1 MGANGGTVTIDFAV
15 EIEKANAGI
24 TQVVNHLKGF
34 EKQLES
40 LNRTSEQRIKQ
51 VEDRFI
57 SLDKVASRVKQALSV
72 GALLA
77 FAKSAILAADALG
90 DAAERAGIAVDEFTR
105 LKFAADQSDVEFSA
119 FTSGLQRFQV
129 AISKAADGTGDAKA
143 VFSSFG
149 VEIEK
154 IRDLPISDQLGAV
167 ADAFGRVRDPADRT
181 RIAVELFGKAA
192 GPQLIPLLARG
203 SAGIDELTATADRL
217 GITMTD
223 SAAKGIDRATKAL
236 GGFTTAVKAASASRF
251 GDLITGV
258 FGSGSEITDLEFK
271 IKNLKLLA
279 EQLRLTNP
287 GDVAQLKLAS
297 DQLAILEIQL
307 RAANEAAGGGF
318 RMQLAPQL
326 PWLGLQ
332 EIDLAPI
339 QAMKIPVDDLNEA
352 FLRLEETVA
361 RIREEQ
367 FTDALQIAAD
377 AAADRS
383 SEVEKKISD
392 DLEVELQRRSQASQF
407 YRDDEVRRQEEAET
421 AIQALKNATYS
432 NGLAA
437 LQAFAGHSK
446 KVAIAAILVQKAM
459 ALKEAFL
466 AGQVAIAKAAASA
479 PPPYNLAPIAIAKAF
494 MVANLAAIAATGIG
508 QIQSINSSGG
518 AALGSA
524 ANPVSTD
531 DSDDS
536 SQGATSQSTVQVIIQ
551 GNVLGNQEFI
561 DELIE
566 SIKEEVN
573 EKDVIIISPNS
584 RNAQD
589 LASNA

>member
-1 MGANGGTVTIDFAV
+1 MASAGTVTVDFAAETAKFV
-15 EIEKANAGI
+15 AELKK
-24 TQVVNHLKGF
+24 VNTSLKGF
-34 EKQLES
+34 EDRLKVVDNVSRLAFKAFAGFS
-40 LNRTSEQRIKQ
+40 LVN
-51 VEDRFI
+51 
-57 SLDKVASRVKQALSV
+57 
-72 GALLA
+72 

-119 FTSGLQRFQV
+119 FTSGLQRFQI
-129 AISKAADGTGDAKA
+129 AISKAADGSKDAKGI
-143 VFSSFG
+143 FSSLG

-167 ADAFGRVRDPADRT
+167 ADAFVRVRDPADRT

-203 SAGIDELTATADRL
+203 SAGIEELTESADRL

-251 GDLITGV
+251 GDLITGI
-258 FGSGSEITDLEFK
+258 FGSGDQVTDLEFK
-271 IKNLKLLA
+271 IKNLKFLA

-287 GDVAQLKLAS
+287 NDVAQLKLIN
-297 DQLAILEIQL
+297 DQLAILEPRL
-307 RAANEAAGGGF
+307 RAVNEAALGDQ
-318 RMQLAPQL
+318 RMQLLPL
-326 PWLGLQ
+326 PWIGLQ

-339 QAMKIPVDDLNEA
+339 QAMKIKTDELTEA
-352 FLRLEETVA
+352 FDKLDETVA
-361 RIREEQ
+361 RIRQEQ

-377 AAADRS
+377 AAGSRSKEIEAQITNDLMNELDRRT
-383 SEVEKKISD
+383 EAA
-392 DLEVELQRRSQASQF
+392 QAW
-407 YRDDEVRRQEEAET
+407 RDQEVRLEAEAQA
-421 AIQALKNATYS
+421 AIQSLRNATYS

-446 KVAIAAILVQKAM
+446 KVAIAAIVVQKGM
-459 ALKEAFL
+459 ALKEAFI

-479 PPPYNLAPIAIAKAF
+479 PPPANLGAIAVAKAF

-508 QIQSINSSGG
+508 QIQSISSGG
-518 AALGSA
+518 APIGSP
-524 ANPVSTD
+524 ANPAFTND
-531 DSDDS
+531 TS
-536 SQGATSQSTVQVIIQ
+536 SQQQFGATSQNTVQVIVQ
-551 GNVLGNQEFI
+551 GNVVGNQEFI

-573 EKDVIIISPNS
+573 DKDVILIGPNS

-589 LASNA
+589 LVTT